1 MKKESLTYEEAMAR
15 LEELA
20 RRMENNETGIDQLA
34 AELKEARRLM
44 AFCKEKL
51 YATDEEIR
59 KIWETD
65 KKE

>member
-20 RRMENNETGIDQLA
+20 RRMENKETGIDQLA
-34 AELKEARRLM
+34 ADLKEARRLM